1 MKSVGGDRAGHVM
14 VVAHVHVHKHKL
26 AEFLVKAAT
35 LLPHC
40 RAEKGNVFENVYR
53 STACAGNGS
62 DDPCVRTA
70 PPVLCLGGREGGRE
84 GGSRTVSSI
93 SLSRPP
99 PTTLCLALFWPRAL
113 SRA

>member
-1 MKSVGGDRAGHVM
+1 MIMLPNEAHMKSVGGDRAGHVM
-14 VVAHVHVHKHKL
+14 VVAHVHVHPHKL

-62 DDPCVRTA
+62 DDPCVRIFN
-70 PPVLCLGGREGGRE
+70 PPHPPSIHPTPTPP
-84 GGSRTVSSI
+84 SR
-93 SLSRPP
+93 
-99 PTTLCLALFWPRAL
+99 CLALLCARPLAHE
-113 SRA
+113 